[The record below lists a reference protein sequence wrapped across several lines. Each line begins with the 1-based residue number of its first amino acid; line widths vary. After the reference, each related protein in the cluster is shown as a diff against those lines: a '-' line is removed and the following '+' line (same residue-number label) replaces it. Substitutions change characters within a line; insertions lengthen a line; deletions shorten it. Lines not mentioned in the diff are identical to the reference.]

1 MVAEAVVAEAVV
13 AEAAAVSL
21 RALLASDSMP
31 QEKTLFHNCKVR
43 YDCERQEYVP
53 LRPLPNATEYN
64 TLAAVLRLRSDGDS
78 FEFEQRLAVRHAV
91 SSKFGVP
98 QFLVSISEVA
108 MSPQYVDIVV
118 HVGPGNVSTCHEIDC
133 EAVLRPDLDTE
144 ARLLALS
151 GPFAG
156 AQELQLP
163 VCKLCAI
170 QNLLQF
176 ASAGALDDPF
186 SCDRE
191 CTEGFFQFLGF
202 ENVPCQQ
209 HSSPQCLP
217 GQFLQAGTATT
228 DSECVA
234 CSTCEGQMF
243 VAVCSGTTDSV
254 CEPCPDAVAYQHWVG
269 SDCSPACKEG
279 FMWNMETHECEFC
292 AQTLCA
298 PGWRTPK
305 LPHNCSHCVLCPQLP
320 SHAHWSVQNDRFDC
334 MWTCDDAYEL
344 SNMTCVA
351 QTLEVMQLLA
361 APEPVCA
368 AGLISVNLSC
378 VSCFEA
384 QAMGIVQQNELPLP
398 ADNNTKWQWLYA
410 CKWQCLHSRGYWE
423 LRSVSGGYWECT
435 SLHTHS
441 VMLRGTDMSWA
452 LPPEANTR
460 RLAGVESS
468 SVVIVVLVLVAMP
481 VLLCLCAVLIC
492 IFKYCSRSTVTDFE
506 QEPLLAV

>member
-1 MVAEAVVAEAVV
+1 
-13 AEAAAVSL
+13 
-21 RALLASDSMP
+21 
-31 QEKTLFHNCKVR
+31 
-43 YDCERQEYVP
+43 
-53 LRPLPNATEYN
+53 
-64 TLAAVLRLRSDGDS
+64 
-78 FEFEQRLAVRHAV
+78 
-91 SSKFGVP
+91 
-98 QFLVSISEVA
+98 
-108 MSPQYVDIVV
+108 
-118 HVGPGNVSTCHEIDC
+118 
-133 EAVLRPDLDTE
+133 
-144 ARLLALS
+144 
-151 GPFAG
+151 
-156 AQELQLP
+156 
-163 VCKLCAI
+163 
-170 QNLLQF
+170 
-176 ASAGALDDPF
+176 
-186 SCDRE
+186 
-191 CTEGFFQFLGF
+191 
-202 ENVPCQQ
+202 
-209 HSSPQCLP
+209 
-217 GQFLQAGTATT
+217 
-228 DSECVA
+228 
-234 CSTCEGQMF
+234 MF

-305 LPHNCSHCVLCPQLP
+305 LQHNCSHCVLCPQLP